1 MGKGVV
7 VVITTET
14 RNFIRSIG
22 SSGGGTSLQLGG
34 GGGGGGGGGARYIT
48 WCRRQCLEAH
58 SADQSV

>member
-34 GGGGGGGGGARYIT
+34 GGGGARYIT